1 MQRPD
6 RLQSQME
13 WDEEEAVAPPR
24 SQNKVRQRV
33 REVMYRRVA
42 AAAAAMQ
49 QVNRS
54 DVKTPEHGP
63 SAPVNGKRNAGSVRN
78 ARNGI
83 ERRRKYEVCL
93 PPFTFATPLTSHS
106 SQACE
111 LTTNSCYLSPS
122 RHNVRYRKRSI
133 LKINSRRLRGP
144 RS

>member
-33 REVMYRRVA
+33 REVMYRRVAA

-106 SQACE
+106 S
-111 LTTNSCYLSPS
+111 
-122 RHNVRYRKRSI
+122 
-133 LKINSRRLRGP
+133 
-144 RS
+144 